1 VLPSTQGRPL
11 SALMLASETR
21 RPAARHRERGG
32 AIAGRAKAEERAGL
46 EPTLPPQPSARA
58 LPWEAVLIAPRLPSR
73 IFFSNTKSGR
83 RFRLASGARK
93 PKTRPVNP
101 DAARQTLPSGSHRP
115 PVWRRIRRIDPDA
128 SGATRRP
135 RHDSNQ
141 LRVGH
146 LSPRH
151 RMRRGLCRSGI
162 ACRVNRRAEP
172 LHHALSNKN

>member
-73 IFFSNTKSGR
+73 QFFQHQERSTVQACIWRAKTQNPAGQSGR
-83 RFRLASGARK
+83 RTPNFAFRITSTACLAAYSA
-93 PKTRPVNP
+93 
-101 DAARQTLPSGSHRP
+101 D
-115 PVWRRIRRIDPDA
+115 
-128 SGATRRP
+128 
-135 RHDSNQ
+135 
-141 LRVGH
+141 
-146 LSPRH
+146 
-151 RMRRGLCRSGI
+151 
-162 ACRVNRRAEP
+162 
-172 LHHALSNKN
+172 